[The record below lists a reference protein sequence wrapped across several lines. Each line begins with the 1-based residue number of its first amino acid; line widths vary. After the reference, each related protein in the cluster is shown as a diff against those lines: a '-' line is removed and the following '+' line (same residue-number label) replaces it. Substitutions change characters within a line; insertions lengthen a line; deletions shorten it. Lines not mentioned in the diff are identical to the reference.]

1 MIVIGGYQLNTLA
14 TESFSELRA
23 DQDPKTYFK
32 YMDVAVEGIVNPET
46 RVKLLTRLYDD
57 LMKKGFIDFDKIPL
71 SKGDFTKYVHFK
83 NLTNT
88 IEILGKLTKGYDL
101 EDFKKTQDLYNMIIG
116 CRSDFEYGYKFD
128 IELIKFAYNTMVLA
142 LHRAV
147 DISIMSYIEYTK
159 ERVNE
164 KASNGFF
171 ENVNA
176 KLTNVALNRKYP
188 DKVHLSQSAIKERLL
203 IMEGIGHI
211 LKLYE
216 NGDWTKMIN
225 SFKQGRSNWLG
236 TIGQMAKAT
245 GLVRDY
251 GGGMMEATGTGVA
264 VITVVSLIVTI
275 LGLRKIVYVFYSSA
289 YKIDE
294 SVKRNKQFLEYTMK
308 NNVEQST
315 DAVMKQEHLLRFY
328 EKLHDTIET
337 KVFAENAKARK
348 NLKEANRARFSI
360 ADIGPENYTQATVV
374 DTPVQTVVSQVV
386 PEETAKPNGD
396 ADFSFF

>member
-1 MIVIGGYQLNTLA
+1 MIVIDGYQLNTLA

-32 YMDVAVEGIVNPET
+32 YMDVAIEGIVNPET
-46 RVKLLTRLYDD
+46 KVKLLTRLYDD

-71 SKGDFTKYVHFK
+71 SKGDITKYVHFK

-88 IEILGKLTKGYDL
+88 IEILGKLTKGYEID
-101 EDFKKTQDLYNMIIG
+101 DYKKTQDLYNMIIG

-147 DISIMSYIEYTK
+147 DVSIMSYIECIENDVDK
-159 ERVNE
+159 

-171 ENVNA
+171 
-176 KLTNVALNRKYP
+176 TNVSNAVGHSLMAKKVN
-188 DKVHLSQSAIKERLL
+188 DKPYLSPAARKERLL

-251 GGGMMEATGTGVA
+251 GGGMVEATGAGV
-264 VITVVSLIVTI
+264 TVVTIISLIVTI

-308 NNVEQST
+308 NNVDQSI
-315 DAVMKQEHLLRFY
+315 DAVVKQEHLLRFY

-348 NLKEANRARFSI
+348 NLKETNRARFSI
-360 ADIGPENYTQATVV
+360 ADIGPDNYTQATVV
-374 DTPVQTVVSQVV
+374 DTPVPSVVSQVI
-386 PEETAKPNGD
+386 PEETPKPVANT
-396 ADFSFF
+396 DFSFF